1 MKHQVIYLLSVINLF
16 DLSEECNSSVYLL
29 INANVD
35 IVDNYFPG
43 GDTYVSLSPNYL
55 FREDIKNNPAVWIG
69 ILFETFIILIF
80 PIIYLKSQNSN
91 ICIFMQN
98 CNISLFAPDLTEVK
112 SLQYLFNISTKC
124 FSSNTRQQSALFF
137 LLLSCIKRCVSWFDF
152 IDKNLK
158 IKYTHIRQ
166 SVSVGSCRNVNFTII
181 YIY

>member
-98 CNISLFAPDLTEVK
+98 CNISLFAACNFCLI
-112 SLQYLFNISTKC
+112 LQNV
-124 FSSNTRQQSALFF
+124 SALILDNNQRCFF
-137 LLLSCIKRCVSWFDF
+137 S
-152 IDKNLK
+152 
-158 IKYTHIRQ
+158 YYHA
-166 SVSVGSCRNVNFTII
+166 
-181 YIY
+181 

>member
-29 INANVD
+29 INANID

-43 GDTYVSLSPNYL
+43 GDTYVSLSSNDL

-98 CNISLFAPDLTEVK
+98 CNISLFALDLTDIHICNICLIF
-112 SLQYLFNISTKC
+112 LQNV
-124 FSSNTRQQSALFF
+124 SALILDNNQHCFF
-137 LLLSCIKRCVSWFDF
+137 SYWD
-152 IDKNLK
+152 
-158 IKYTHIRQ
+158 HA
-166 SVSVGSCRNVNFTII
+166 
-181 YIY
+181 